1 MAKENCAGLCP
12 AYFDEL
18 VGPTRVRYKEKIV
31 LCDGVDPY
39 QLPVGAQAAVNASLL
54 PPVTHVDIIN
64 YLVLSTSY
72 ASLDQMKAYKS
83 LDSHNYFTSG
93 WVRNLIAKKLPSK
106 RVVLLSQVK
115 HSQRLREASLK
126 VWLLANKDGSI
137 ITARCTCTAGA
148 GEACSHV
155 GATLFAVETA
165 MGIRDS
171 ATCTDKSNVW
181 LPAHS
186 PMTEF
191 KRLQDIDFSSCK
203 AKKKKR
209 MDTIHIH
216 SPDTR
221 QPSRPVPQVIGPTPD
236 ELERRLPLGNLLTG
250 HARADIFD
258 QCGDYLP
265 ATVPGQYCS
274 WSSDLLPFLNVRD
287 ATTAHPAPRQ
297 VDTLHLAQRPS
308 RLITVYFC

>member
-18 VGPTRVRYKEKIV
+18 VGPTRARYKEKIAALSSLNIA

-39 QLPVGAQAAVNASLL
+39 QLPLGAQAAVNASLL

-72 ASLDQMKAYKS
+72 VSLDQMKAYKS

-106 RVVLLSQVK
+106 RVVLLSQVN
-115 HSQRLREASLK
+115 HSQRLREAPLK
-126 VWLLANKDGSI
+126 VWLLADIDGSI
-137 ITARCTCTAGA
+137 ITAHCTCMAGA

-165 MGIRDS
+165 VRIRDS

-191 KRLQDIDFSSCK
+191 KRLQDIDFSSSK
-203 AKKKKR
+203 AKKKEWA
-209 MDTIHIH
+209 
-216 SPDTR
+216 
-221 QPSRPVPQVIGPTPD
+221 PSTSILQTPVSHP
-236 ELERRLPLGNLLTG
+236 
-250 HARADIFD
+250 D
-258 QCGDYLP
+258 QCHK
-265 ATVPGQYCS
+265 
-274 WSSDLLPFLNVRD
+274 FLVQ
-287 ATTAHPAPRQ
+287 RQ
-297 VDTLHLAQRPS
+297 MNSNGAMLR
-308 RLITVYFC
+308 